1 MAVGFDT
8 VKSYKL
14 ARQSICGGIDL
25 LDPDLATGV
34 PRWAYMKKAPKKSFA
49 DGYQA
54 ALNSA
59 ILDYVAV
66 LQMEKDKPDTV
77 DLDDPAV
84 WRQKKVKEK
93 AIQFFEILRGTKI
106 DAKLLRIGF
115 DELSKKG
122 YLCKSPERN
131 MYKRYLAEG
140 YTEGTAN
147 AQSAQMHSLFTQLRI
162 VVPSSPNPNKL
173 VINPNSL
180 LYEKALKA
188 FKGM

>member
-59 ILDYVAV
+59 ILDYVSV

-77 DLDDPAV
+77 DLDGPAV

-115 DELSKKG
+115 DELSTKG
-122 YLCKSPERN
+122 YLRKHPEQN
-131 MYKRYLAEG
+131 MYHRFLSEG
-140 YTEGTAN
+140 YSEGTSRSQAG
-147 AQSAQMHSLFTQLRI
+147 QMHSLFTQLRM
-162 VVPSSPNPNKL
+162 VVPDPATPNKL
-173 VINPNSL
+173 IVNPNSL

-188 FKGM
+188 FKGV

>member
-59 ILDYVAV
+59 ILDYVSV

-122 YLCKSPERN
+122 YLQKHPEQN
-131 MYKRYLAEG
+131 MYHRFLSEG
-140 YTEGTAN
+140 YSEGTSRSQAG
-147 AQSAQMHSLFTQLRI
+147 QMHSLFTQLRM
-162 VVPSSPNPNKL
+162 VVPDPATPNKL
-173 VINPNSL
+173 IVNPNSL

-188 FKGM
+188 FKGV